1 MGQMIKA
8 INPFFL
14 KQIDLMEVRKPK
26 GIDLIGV
33 KKPKDFW
40 WSNEWQEI

>member
-8 INPFFL
+8 TDPFFL
-14 KQIDLMEVRKPK
+14 KQIDLIGVRKHK

-33 KKPKDFW
+33 KKPTEFW
-40 WSNEWQEI
+40 WSNE